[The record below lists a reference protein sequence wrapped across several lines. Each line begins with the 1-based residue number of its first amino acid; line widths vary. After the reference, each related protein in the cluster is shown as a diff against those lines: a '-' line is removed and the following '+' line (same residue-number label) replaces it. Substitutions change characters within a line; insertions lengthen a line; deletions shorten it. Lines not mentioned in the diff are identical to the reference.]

1 MIDTI
6 ISGLARLD
14 FSGFE
19 ALISAIL
26 PAIQTGFQT
35 FMSIV
40 GPAISQLV
48 NSFVNLW
55 NACQPLVTIL
65 SSALM
70 PAFQILEL
78 FSAESYK
85 ESFGSISFAFDALKV
100 VIEFLTPIIDW
111 LVQGFNAISPALQTV
126 AQWVGNVIG
135 IFTSLGASGQGLSS
149 MLSSAWGTS
158 KQ

>member
-1 MIDTI
+1 IDLSPITAKFAQIGQNLQPVFNGLKTAFSQLPSFFTSIGSAVAPVIDTI

-55 NACQPLVTIL
+55 N
-65 SSALM
+65 
-70 PAFQILEL
+70 
-78 FSAESYK
+78 
-85 ESFGSISFAFDALKV
+85 
-100 VIEFLTPIIDW
+100 
-111 LVQGFNAISPALQTV
+111 
-126 AQWVGNVIG
+126 
-135 IFTSLGASGQGLSS
+135 
-149 MLSSAWGTS
+149 
-158 KQ
+158 